1 MSVGK
6 SDIGKKIKC
15 CLDKII
21 VIISDMPFG
30 SRDILQVCVLRLLGW
45 INIALFGLQ

>member
-1 MSVGK
+1 MWEK

-15 CLDKII
+15 CVDKII
-21 VIISDMPFG
+21 VIICDMPFE

-45 INIALFGLQ
+45 INIVLFGLQ